1 MKNRIHRTRRVA
13 INNLTAAATV
23 AYVIAGS
30 IAGTLAMG
38 GLSSRVDRRL
48 RSRITDVRDRGA
60 LSLEQAIVTA
70 VLSAAAIAL
79 GVVIVNAVVSQAQT
93 LVIPDEAG
101 SPYARRYHTA
111 LQEHPDAVIAHRG
124 VTTVLKRTPVK
135 ETLH

>member
-23 AYVIAGS
+23 AYVIAGT
-30 IAGTLAMG
+30 IAGTLALG

-48 RSRITDVRDRGA
+48 RSRITDARDRGA

-79 GVVIVNAVVSQAQT
+79 GVVIVNAVVSHQNQ
-93 LVIPDEAG
+93 I
-101 SPYARRYHTA
+101 R
-111 LQEHPDAVIAHRG
+111 
-124 VTTVLKRTPVK
+124 
-135 ETLH
+135 